1 MADASDRALHT
12 RRLLQAAIGV
22 GFIGI
27 AYLALGTPSG
37 DERAV
42 AAKSAAVAKT
52 AEPARAPS
60 SREPGATPAPPI
72 ASGGD
77 MTQLLLEAKAVE
89 AARSALA
96 SGDPKKALEELR
108 FYEERTR
115 AESLRQEATLL
126 KIEAL
131 MLVGRNADAHAL
143 VRATRS
149 DPSFD
154 SYQGRIATLLAN
166 GADAAR

>member
-1 MADASDRALHT
+1 MADASDKALA

-27 AYLALGTPSG
+27 AYLVLRAPSR

-42 AAKSAAVAKT
+42 AAKSGGAAKT
-52 AEPARAPS
+52 AEPARAPPS
-60 SREPGATPAPPI
+60 GEREAPPI

-77 MTQLLLEAKAVE
+77 MTQLLLEARAVE
-89 AARSALA
+89 AARTALA

-115 AESLRQEATLL
+115 AEALRQEATLL

-131 MLVGRNADAHAL
+131 MLVGRNADTHAL
-143 VRATRS
+143 ARATRS

>member
-1 MADASDRALHT
+1 MADTSDKVLHA
-12 RRLLQAAIGV
+12 RRLLQAAVGV

-27 AYLALGTPSG
+27 AYLALHTPSR
-37 DERAV
+37 DERAIATKSG
-42 AAKSAAVAKT
+42 AAAKT
-52 AEPARAPS
+52 AEPTRAPPS
-60 SREPGATPAPPI
+60 SERETTSVPPI
-72 ASGGD
+72 VSGGD

-108 FYEERTR
+108 FYEERTK
-115 AESLRQEATLL
+115 AEALRQEATLL

-131 MLVGRNADAHAL
+131 MLVGRSAEAHAL
-143 VRATRS
+143 ARATRS

-154 SYQGRIATLLAN
+154 SYQGRITTLLAN
-166 GADAAR
+166 GSDAAR